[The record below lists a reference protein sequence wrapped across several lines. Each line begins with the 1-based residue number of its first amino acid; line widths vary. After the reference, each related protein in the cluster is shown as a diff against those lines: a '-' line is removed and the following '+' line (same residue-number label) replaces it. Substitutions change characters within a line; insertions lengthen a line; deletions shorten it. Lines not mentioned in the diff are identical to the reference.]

1 MRLNATES
9 QVSRIYTND
18 SSNVATKSKVNKTSY
33 PQQQKLEEFNDKVNQ
48 PDTILSDN
56 EKNFFKQMFPESTDS
71 LDRHVVFNRN
81 GRVQSKSFSLGM
93 VLDAK
98 V

>member
-9 QVSRIYTND
+9 SLSRIYTTD
-18 SSNVATKSKVNKTSY
+18 SENIATKSRVNKTSS
-33 PQQQKLEEFNDKVNQ
+33 PQQRKLDEFNDKVNQ

-56 EKNFFKQMFPESTDS
+56 EKNFFKKMFPESTDS

-81 GRVQSKSFSLGM
+81 GKVQNRTFALGTL
-93 VLDAK
+93 LDAK

>member
-9 QVSRIYTND
+9 QISRIYTND
-18 SSNVATKSKVNKTSY
+18 SSSVATKSKVNKTSY

-56 EKNFFKQMFPESTDS
+56 EKNFFKKMFPESTDS